1 MARGRV
7 ALAPGCSLSAWMR
20 LSKGDLTGGVGRCDE
35 DDEEA
40 WPTWSLADVASH
52 NSPEDSWVAVRGKV
66 ACTLHGQP
74 HAHTHTHTHTHARD
88 VLTRFST
95 QLDATALFQKHH
107 AWVNVEMLFACCV
120 GTLAKPVVTNGQGRR
135 VKWDEQGIQAHDA
148 QRGVMFGTMKIE
160 QLDTPF
166 LYLDEDGGGECVAI
180 HPAYLPS
187 HLPGAKQTEALRP
200 HKMEVDELQ
209 HALGLD

>member
-1 MARGRV
+1 VDASSLQMARGRV

-66 ACTLHGQP
+66 ACTLHTRTTTR
-74 HAHTHTHTHTHARD
+74 THSHSHSHAR
-88 VLTRFST
+88 F
-95 QLDATALFQKHH
+95 LDATALFQKHH

-148 QRGVMFGTMKIE
+148 QRGVMFGASVPLATLLALQAAPMTCA
-160 QLDTPF
+160 LAP
-166 LYLDEDGGGECVAI
+166 
-180 HPAYLPS
+180 P
-187 HLPGAKQTEALRP
+187 PGQAP
-200 HKMEVDELQ
+200 
-209 HALGLD
+209 